1 METFLVIAGA
11 LLMVAGFIGSFLP
24 ILPGL
29 PLSYLGLIGLQ
40 LTSKSPFSI
49 TFFLIWALIIAAA
62 MVLDNVIP
70 AYGTKKFG
78 GSSYGVWGSVIG
90 MLAGLFFAPVGIV
103 VGPLVGAF
111 LGELIA
117 GQTSGR
123 AIRSAWGSF
132 IGLLGA
138 TIIKVIISGIMG
150 YCFFINL

>member
-1 METFLVIAGA
+1 
-11 LLMVAGFIGSFLP
+11 MVVGFIGSFLP

-62 MVLDNVIP
+62 MVLDNIIP

-103 VGPLVGAF
+103 VGPLARISHKCFSLAF
-111 LGELIA
+111 
-117 GQTSGR
+117 
-123 AIRSAWGSF
+123 
-132 IGLLGA
+132 
-138 TIIKVIISGIMG
+138 KP
-150 YCFFINL
+150 

>member
-1 METFLVIAGA
+1 MFV
-11 LLMVAGFIGSFLP
+11 GFIGSFLP

-29 PLSYLGLIGLQ
+29 PLSYLGLIALQ

-49 TFFLIWALIIAAA
+49 TFFLIWALIVATI
-62 MVLDNVIP
+62 MILDNIIP

-150 YCFFINL
+150 YYFFINL